1 MAYVPQYDDLNEQI
15 GQFDFKTL
23 AEQVNYNVISGCA
36 ATYSS
41 SDLTVTVAS
50 GSITHNGSTVAV
62 AGNAITLVP
71 DPLAVNPR
79 WAVIH
84 ANGSGTVA
92 VTHGTAAAVPAKP
105 DPGDVTILFAVKVA
119 PGLTIAANATVK
131 LDKRMPKVGG
141 SVEGVDVLSTGVTD
155 GYVLTADGADAA
167 AWEAVAAPTISST
180 AQEFVEGGA
189 YKGFWGSGPASGGV
203 HTYVTGDLVGLGCQ
217 LLESATGAMTADADA
232 GDAVT
237 WLHST
242 GTTGDSDTG
251 LVGPRL
257 AAANDWTMVWRGTLT
272 TGAAIRNECI
282 GAASSALFAFD
293 FLSVIGFRV
302 ITTGEIVG
310 VVDNSGSETT
320 RASGVTPDGAT
331 EHTLRIEVR
340 EAGTIVRFYLD
351 NAQVGADVT
360 TNIPTGVLY
369 ALCGLR
375 NNTASSVTMNTADW
389 FGWREI

>member
-1 MAYVPQYDDLNEQI
+1 VAV
-15 GQFDFKTL
+15 
-23 AEQVNYNVISGCA
+23 A
-36 ATYSS
+36 AI
-41 SDLTVTVAS
+41 A
-50 GSITHNGSTVAV
+50 GSTVTINSTLETTAY
-62 AGNAITLVP
+62 AGGTVTA
-71 DPLAVNPR
+71 DPADATNPR
-79 WAVIH
+79 RDLVYYDQTGAVDI
-84 ANGSGTVA
+84 ATGTATA
-92 VTHGTAAAVPAKP
+92 VTSTTGPALP
-105 DPGDVTILFAVKVA
+105 I
-119 PGLTIAANATVK
+119 
-131 LDKRMPKVGG
+131 
-141 SVEGVDVLSTGVTD
+141 
-155 GYVLTADGADAA
+155 LTADQI
-167 AWEAVAAPTISST
+167 AVAELYVDANAVTIEAGDITDRRQSDSPAPDTGTISST

-189 YKGFWGSGPASGGV
+189 YKGFWGSGPASGGA

-217 LLESATGAMTADADA
+217 LLQTATSAMTADADA

-242 GTTGDSDTG
+242 GTTSDSDTG

-272 TGAAIRNECI
+272 TGAAIRCECI
-282 GAASSALFAFD
+282 GAASVPYFVFD
-293 FLSVIGFRV
+293 TTSGVIGFRV

-310 VVDNSGSETT
+310 VVDNSGTETT

-375 NNTASSVTMNTADW
+375 NNTTSSVTMNTADW